1 MTTNGSITYFIAVA
15 KQLSL
20 SVQKSHPCEVLPEDI
35 SAIVQDCLATGRSQL
50 HREMKLE
57 GRTLSWSFH
66 PVSSSGVVHCYIDD
80 ITERLSLEAQLR
92 HSQKLESIG
101 QLAAGVAHDFNNML
115 TIIQGHTSAMLAKP
129 TLPIEMLE
137 PVQSVYFAAER
148 AAGLT
153 RQLLVFSRKNV
164 MQLQPLDLREVVG
177 NMSRMLQRVIHENIT
192 LRFQPP
198 AELPLIFGDSGM
210 VEQILLNLSVNARDA
225 MPRGGSLTIALD
237 TVEVMPEDTAMHPEA
252 RPGQFVRL
260 RVSDTGCGMDIDT
273 LARIF
278 EPFFTTKEI
287 GKGTGLGLA
296 TVYGIVKQHE
306 GWLEVA
312 SDLGQ
317 GTTFEIVFPARPD
330 LTITTKK
337 ELVPDAAIMGGTE
350 TILIVEDEPV
360 LRDMTRD
367 ILEASGYKIL
377 EAASGKEAL
386 AVWNQAG
393 SPIDLLLTDMMMPGG
408 VSGVEL
414 AEQLLALRSSLK
426 VLFISGYAD
435 HEISPEVLARTG
447 ALFLQ
452 KPFSQSVLAR
462 TVRDCLD
469 RKSEDD
475 SRSLVW

>member
-1 MTTNGSITYFIAVA
+1 
-15 KQLSL
+15 
-20 SVQKSHPCEVLPEDI
+20 
-35 SAIVQDCLATGRSQL
+35 
-50 HREMKLE
+50 
-57 GRTLSWSFH
+57 
-66 PVSSSGVVHCYIDD
+66 
-80 ITERLSLEAQLR
+80 
-92 HSQKLESIG
+92 
-101 QLAAGVAHDFNNML
+101 
-115 TIIQGHTSAMLAKP
+115 
-129 TLPIEMLE
+129 
-137 PVQSVYFAAER
+137 
-148 AAGLT
+148 
-153 RQLLVFSRKNV
+153 
-164 MQLQPLDLREVVG
+164 
-177 NMSRMLQRVIHENIT
+177 
-192 LRFQPP
+192 
-198 AELPLIFGDSGM
+198 
-210 VEQILLNLSVNARDA
+210 
-225 MPRGGSLTIALD
+225 
-237 TVEVMPEDTAMHPEA
+237 
-252 RPGQFVRL
+252 
-260 RVSDTGCGMDIDT
+260 
-273 LARIF
+273 
-278 EPFFTTKEI
+278 
-287 GKGTGLGLA
+287 
-296 TVYGIVKQHE
+296 
-306 GWLEVA
+306 
-312 SDLGQ
+312 
-317 GTTFEIVFPARPD
+317 
-330 LTITTKK
+330 
-337 ELVPDAAIMGGTE
+337 MGGTE